1 MAEDSGQQ
9 KTPDVRILK
18 KSTPSTQNMKSQKSI
33 LGFFQK
39 SSPSASAA
47 SPARRNDA
55 SQEPVSS
62 PAQRAASNQKSHKK
76 PEPKLP
82 RSLNTGRNKTVTS
95 SGQSITPVPS
105 SDATGYCEEDAEVE
119 VSVAIDDE
127 GADRSSVTPTRRA
140 KKAVKSYL
148 ESDDDEDVLP
158 INRKSSRRSLKRRKT
173 AAGSS
178 DEDEF
183 KNDTEFSDDGQHKL
197 YPSI

>member
-9 KTPDVRILK
+9 KTPDARILK

-47 SPARRNDA
+47 SPACRNDA

-82 RSLNTGRNKTVTS
+82 RSLNTRRNKTVTS
-95 SGQSITPVPS
+95 SGQSITRVPS
-105 SDATGYCEEDAEVE
+105 SDATGYCEQDAEVE
-119 VSVAIDDE
+119 VSTAVNGDGKTEASTE
-127 GADRSSVTPTRRA
+127 SAADGGLVPC
-140 KKAVKSYL
+140 
-148 ESDDDEDVLP
+148 
-158 INRKSSRRSLKRRKT
+158 
-173 AAGSS
+173 
-178 DEDEF
+178 
-183 KNDTEFSDDGQHKL
+183 
-197 YPSI
+197 PSHLLTDLRYRLTMKELIEALSQLLVG